1 MGQGMENRCRPALPE
16 EMDLVRSLFR
26 EYQAGLNIDLC
37 FQSFEEELASL
48 PGRYAPP
55 QGAILFAEGA
65 DGGVGGVVAM
75 RALDPLTAE
84 MKRLYV
90 RPSFQGAGL
99 GRALAEAVID
109 VARRRGYSRLRLDT
123 LPMMGAAIA
132 LYRKLG
138 FVEIP
143 AYTVNPIAGAL
154 YLELPLSR
162 YFFNSAASRS
172 TIRGLA
178 V

>member
-1 MGQGMENRCRPALPE
+1 MPVACQIRPALPE
-16 EMDLVRSLFR
+16 EMDLVRGLFS

-37 FQSFEEELASL
+37 FQSFEEELTSL

-55 QGAILFAEGA
+55 QGEILFAEGPA
-65 DGGVGGVVAM
+65 GGIGGVVAM
-75 RALDPLTAE
+75 RALDPFTAE

-109 VARRRGYSRLRLDT
+109 TARRRGYSRLRLDT

-138 FVEIP
+138 FVDIP
-143 AYTVNPIAGAL
+143 AYTTNPIEGAL
-154 YLELPLSR
+154 YMELAL
-162 YFFNSAASRS
+162 
-172 TIRGLA
+172 
-178 V
+178 

>member
-1 MGQGMENRCRPALPE
+1 MPAACQIRPALPE
-16 EMDLVRSLFR
+16 EMGLVRELFR

-55 QGAILFAEGA
+55 QGTVLFAERA
-65 DGGVGGVVAM
+65 EGGISGVVAM
-75 RALDPLTAE
+75 RALSPFTAE

-90 RPSFQGAGL
+90 RPAFHGAGL

-109 VARRRGYSRLRLDT
+109 TARRRGYGRLRLDT
-123 LPMMGAAIA
+123 LPTMVAAIA

-138 FVEIP
+138 FVDIP
-143 AYTVNPIAGAL
+143 PYTVNPIEGAV
-154 YLELPLSR
+154 YLELAL
-162 YFFNSAASRS
+162 
-172 TIRGLA
+172 
-178 V
+178 

>member
-1 MGQGMENRCRPALPE
+1 MATACQIRPALSE
-16 EMDLVRSLFR
+16 ETALVRDLFR

-55 QGAILFAEGA
+55 QGLILFAEGT
-65 DGGVGGVVAM
+65 DGGLNGVVAM
-75 RALDPLTAE
+75 RALDPFTAE

-90 RPSFQGAGL
+90 RPAFQGAGL

-109 VARRRGYSRLRLDT
+109 AARRRGYGRLRLDT
-123 LPMMGAAIA
+123 LPAMGAAIA

-138 FVEIP
+138 FADIP
-143 AYTVNPIAGAL
+143 PYTVNPIEGAV
-154 YLELPLSR
+154 YLELAL
-162 YFFNSAASRS
+162 
-172 TIRGLA
+172 
-178 V
+178 